1 MAYVLLGAAIGL
13 ELLATT
19 LLKYSAGFTKL
30 YPSLGCLAAY
40 FLCFFLFSKTLD
52 SINLGAAYATWS
64 AVGIVASS
72 IISAVL
78 FGEKLNTIGII
89 SLVLIITGCILL
101 NLLGIRK
108 S

>member
-64 AVGIVASS
+64 AVGIVVSS

-101 NLLGIRK
+101 NLLGIQK

>member
-89 SLVLIITGCILL
+89 SLVLIITGCVLL
-101 NLLGIRK
+101 NLLGIQK
-108 S
+108 

>member
-108 S
+108 

>member
-30 YPSLGCLAAY
+30 FPSLGCLAAY

-108 S
+108 